1 MGAGVPA
8 HPSGVKGNAMLTKA
22 VLLFCVAVELDLLRL
37 WIQLRALL
45 DAM

>member
-1 MGAGVPA
+1 MPA

-22 VLLFCVAVELDLLRL
+22 VLLFCVAVEAELLYVV
-37 WIQLRALL
+37 IQLRALL